1 MVFFRKNNQ
10 KIFRQ
15 VVYITEDGM
24 QATSND
30 ESTWNYRNPD
40 QPEEEWRELV
50 YESSYVMNPYKKI
63 EGVVNNEK

>member
-1 MVFFRKNNQ
+1 MVFFRKNKQ

-30 ESTWNYRNPD
+30 ESTWIPRDEN
-40 QPEEEWRELV
+40 QTEEEWKELV

-63 EGVVNNEK
+63 